1 MTARVIDTN
10 VLIVANGK
18 TEQASLD
25 CFSCCVAA
33 LDEAKQQ
40 RVVIDDAFLIFNEYQ
55 REVSSSGQP
64 GLGDSFL
71 LWLLQNWANPAYCET
86 VPLTSN
92 TLNSFEEFPDDPDLA
107 DFDPSDHKFV
117 AVANASIHRPEVLN
131 AVDSDWW
138 IHDKVLKRNG
148 IVTVHVCKEQVIIW
162 EKNKTQK

>member
-25 CFSCCVAA
+25 CFSCCVTA
-33 LDEAKQQ
+33 LDKARQQ
-40 RVVIDDAFLIFNEYQ
+40 RVVIDDAFLIFSEYQ
-55 REVSSSGQP
+55 HEVSPSGQP
-64 GLGDSFL
+64 GLGDAFL
-71 LWLLQNWANPAYCET
+71 LWLLQNWANPVCCET

-92 TLNSFEEFPDDPDLA
+92 NLNSFEEFPDDPDLTN
-107 DFDPSDHKFV
+107 FDPSDHKFV
-117 AVANASIHRPEVLN
+117 AVANVSIHRPVILN

-138 IHDKVLKRNG
+138 IHGKVLERNG
-148 IVTVHVCKEQVIIW
+148 IEVTHVCKEQMIIW

>member
-25 CFSCCVAA
+25 CLSCCVAA
-33 LDEAKQQ
+33 LDEAKQH
-40 RVVIDDAFLIFNEYQ
+40 VVVVDDAFLIFGEYKH
-55 REVSSSGQP
+55 EVSPSGQP
-64 GLGDSFL
+64 GIGDAFL
-71 LWLLQNWANPAYCET
+71 LWLLRNWDNIACCET
-86 VPLTSN
+86 VLLTPDN
-92 TLNSFEEFPDDPDLA
+92 FNSFQEFPDDPDLA

-117 AVANASIHRPEVLN
+117 AVANASIHKPEVLN

-138 IHDKVLKRNG
+138 IHGKVLRRNG
-148 IVTVHVCKEQVIIW
+148 IEIVHVCKEQVTFW